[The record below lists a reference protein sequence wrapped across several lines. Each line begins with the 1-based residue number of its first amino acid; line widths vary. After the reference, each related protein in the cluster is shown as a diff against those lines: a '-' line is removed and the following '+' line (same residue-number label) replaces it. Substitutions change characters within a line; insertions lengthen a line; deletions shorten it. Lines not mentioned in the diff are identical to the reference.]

1 MLFRSFCINEIL
13 QRIIMKRAT
22 FPSVNGVILAGGQ
35 GRRMG
40 GQDKGLISYRQQPL
54 IRHVIDRLK
63 DQVDSLTI
71 NANRHIDQYQAF
83 GYPIAT
89 DLLEGY
95 QGPLSGMLSAMK
107 QSKADYILTV
117 PCDCPQISSL
127 LRRRLME
134 SLLMHQADIAVAHD
148 GQRIQPVF
156 ALISR
161 KLQPDLEHWLA
172 SGERK
177 IDLWMQRHH
186 LIEVD
191 FSDQQDC
198 FINFNHPE
206 DITEHRPVEF
216 PLPLLG
222 FAAFSGTGKTSL
234 LVKLIPEL
242 KARGLRLAVV
252 KHAHHRFDIDVP
264 GKDSYRM
271 REAGASQVV
280 VASRRL
286 LALMH
291 THADRRDEPVLAEC
305 LSRLDQQH
313 LDLVLV
319 EGFKQE
325 QFAKIELH
333 RPELGKPLLYRED
346 PSIIAFAT
354 DQPTDVPPELPVLDL
369 NNLTQIADFVIEFCR
384 TQKQPTETA

>member
-1 MLFRSFCINEIL
+1 MTC
-13 QRIIMKRAT
+13 AV
-22 FPSVNGVILAGGQ
+22 FPAVTGIVLAGGQ

-40 GQDKGLISYRQQPL
+40 GQDKGLLTYQQQPL
-54 IRHVIDRLK
+54 VKRILDRLAP
-63 DQVDSLTI
+63 QVESIVI
-71 NANRHIDQYQAF
+71 NANRSHAQYQQF
-83 GYPIAT
+83 GYPVIN
-89 DLLEGY
+89 DLLDGY
-95 QGPLSGMLSAMK
+95 QGPLSGMLAGMQQAK
-107 QSKADYILTV
+107 TDYILTV
-117 PCDCPQISSL
+117 PCDCPNISTQ
-127 LRRRLME
+127 LRRRLLE

-148 GQRIQPVF
+148 GKRLQPVF
-156 ALISR
+156 SLISR
-161 KLQPDLEHWLA
+161 QLQADLEAWLA

-177 IDLWMQRHH
+177 IDLWMQRHNVV
-186 LIEVD
+186 EVD
-191 FSDQQDC
+191 FSDQRDC

-206 DITEHRPVEF
+206 DITEHTPVEF

-242 KARGLRLAVV
+242 TARGLRLAVV

-291 THADRRDEPVLAEC
+291 THTDRRTEPVLAEC
-305 LSRLDQQH
+305 LSRLELQH

-333 RPELGKPLLYRED
+333 RPELGKPLLCRD
-346 PSIIAFAT
+346 DASIIAFAT
-354 DQPTDVPPELPVLDL
+354 DQAAVAPAELPVLDL
-369 NNLTQIADFVIEFCR
+369 NNPSQIAEFVVEFCR
-384 TQKQPTETA
+384 THKTTMETV

>member
-1 MLFRSFCINEIL
+1 MTC
-13 QRIIMKRAT
+13 AV
-22 FPSVNGVILAGGQ
+22 FPGVTGIVLAGGQ

-40 GQDKGLISYRQQPL
+40 GQDKGLLNYQQQPL
-54 IRHVIDRLK
+54 VKHIIDRLAP
-63 DQVDSLTI
+63 QVESIII
-71 NANRHIDQYQAF
+71 NANRSHQQYQQF
-83 GYPIAT
+83 EYPVIT
-89 DLLEGY
+89 DLLDGY
-95 QGPLSGMLSAMK
+95 QGPLSGMLAGMK
-107 QSKADYILTV
+107 QAETDYILTV
-117 PCDCPQISSL
+117 PCDCPHISTQ
-127 LRRRLME
+127 LRRRLLE
-134 SLLMHQADIAVAHD
+134 SLLLHQADIAVAHD
-148 GQRIQPVF
+148 GKRLQPVF
-156 ALISR
+156 SLMSTR
-161 KLQPDLEHWLA
+161 LQADLQAWLA

-177 IDLWMQRHH
+177 IDLWMQRHR
-186 LIEVD
+186 LVEVD
-191 FSDQQDC
+191 FSDQQEC

-206 DITEHRPVEF
+206 DITEYRPVEF

-242 KARGLRLAVV
+242 NARGLRLAVV

-305 LSRLDQQH
+305 LSRLDQRH

-319 EGFKQE
+319 EGFKKE

-346 PSIIAFAT
+346 PSVIAFAT
-354 DQPTDVPPELPVLDL
+354 DQPANLPLELPVLDL
-369 NNLTQIADFVIEFCR
+369 NNLTQIADFVVEFCR
-384 TQKQPTETA
+384 TQKQSMETA